1 MTKKDYIL
9 KVLDKVQWH
18 RNKEADIRK
27 YITTH
32 DDTVYIEYLYQE
44 FRTVVNELSQQIGK
58 KDITNLLG
66 LLDAIHT
73 KETLSKQ
80 AETKD
85 LDDLELLIKTI

>member
-1 MTKKDYIL
+1 MTKKEYIL

-18 RNKEADIRK
+18 WDNESEIRK

-32 DDTVYIEYLYQE
+32 DDTAYIEYLYQE
-44 FRTVVNELSQQIGK
+44 FKTVVNALSQQIGK
-58 KDITNLLG
+58 KDITNLLW
-66 LLDAIHT
+66 LLDTIHI

-85 LDDLELLIKTI
+85 LTDLETLIKTI